1 MRRWLKVTLIAAV
14 LGIPTAAYAGTQLA
28 GGCPCSDCPCS
39 DCPCG

>member
-14 LGIPTAAYAGTQLA
+14 LGIPAVAYAGTQLT
-28 GGCPCSDCPCS
+28 GGCPCSDCPCP